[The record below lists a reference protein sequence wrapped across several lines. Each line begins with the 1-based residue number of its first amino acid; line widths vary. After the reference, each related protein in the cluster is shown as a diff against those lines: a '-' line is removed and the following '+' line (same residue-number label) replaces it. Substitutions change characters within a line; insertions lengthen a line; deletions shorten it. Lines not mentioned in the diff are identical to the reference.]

1 MRSSNPVFSREGS
14 FTREPG
20 YAGFGTTQTPP
31 AGSPYAT
38 GHDGQSNPYGNNP
51 YGNNPY
57 AGSPYAQQPQGQA
70 PLTDDQLVEMYRAPS
85 AGPLATG
92 RMTLDDVVARTAMT
106 LLTLVAAGGLAWFL
120 LPDRNFGLAIGASLI
135 AFVVGL
141 VISFK
146 RSVSPPLILLYAGLE
161 GFALGAVTK
170 VFNTIWPG
178 IAIQAVLGTA
188 AVFAAML
195 IAYKT
200 GRIRVTPRYTRIGI
214 AIAMGFVLLLMINM
228 VASLFGAE
236 MGLRSGPLGIVV
248 GLVGIGL
255 GAFFLSLDFAA
266 IEQAIAQGAPQKES
280 WRAAF
285 GLTLSLVWI
294 YIEMLRLIAILRGD
308 D

>member
-14 FTREPG
+14 FTRDSG
-20 YAGFGTTQTPP
+20 YAGFGTTQQAPQ
-31 AGSPYAT
+31 AGGPHAN
-38 GHDGQSNPYGNNP
+38 NPYGNNP

-57 AGSPYAQQPQGQA
+57 AQQQAPGQQ

-85 AGPLATG
+85 AGPAATG

-106 LLTLVAAGGLAWFL
+106 LLTLVAAGAVAWFA
-120 LPDRNFGLAIGASLI
+120 LPDANYGVAIGAAFA
-135 AFVVGL
+135 AFVVGM
-141 VISFK
+141 VVSFK
-146 RSVSPPLILLYAGLE
+146 RSVSPPLILAYAALE
-161 GFALGAVTK
+161 GFFLGAVTR
-170 VFNTIWPG
+170 VFNEIWPG

-195 IAYKT
+195 IAYKS

-214 AIAMGFVLLLMINM
+214 AIAMGFLGLLLINM
-228 VASLFGAE
+228 IASMFGAD
-236 MGLRSGPLGIVV
+236 MGLRSGPLGIAV
-248 GLVGIGL
+248 GLVGIAL

-266 IEQAIAQGAPQKES
+266 IEEAIRQGAPQKEA

>member
-14 FTREPG
+14 FTRESG

-31 AGSPYAT
+31 AGSQYA
-38 GHDGQSNPYGNNP
+38 GSPYGNNP

-57 AGSPYAQQPQGQA
+57 ANNPYGQQPQGGA
-70 PLTDDQLVEMYRAPS
+70 PLTDEQLAGMYNAPS
-85 AGPLATG
+85 AGPAATG

-106 LLTLVAAGGLAWFL
+106 LLTLVAAGGLAWVA
-120 LPDRNFGLAIGASLI
+120 LPERNFGLAGVASLI
-135 AFVVGL
+135 AFVLGM

-146 RSVSPPLILLYAGLE
+146 RSVSPPLILLYAGLQ
-161 GFALGAVTK
+161 GFALGAITK
-170 VFNTIWPG
+170 VFNSVWEG

-214 AIAMGFVLLLMINM
+214 AIAMGFVLLMLINL
-228 VASLFGAE
+228 VASLFGAD

-266 IEQAIAQGAPQKES
+266 VEEAIAQGAPQKES

>member
-20 YAGFGTTQTPP
+20 YAGFGTTAQ
-31 AGSPYAT
+31 AG
-38 GHDGQSNPYGNNP
+38 GP

-57 AGSPYAQQPQGQA
+57 AGSPYAQQPLGQG
-70 PLTDDQLVEMYRAPS
+70 PLTDEQLYAMYNGPS

-106 LLTLVAAGGLAWFL
+106 LLTLVAAGAVAWFT
-120 LPDRNFGLAIGASLI
+120 LPFENFGFAIGASLVAMVI
-135 AFVVGL
+135 GL
-141 VISFK
+141 VVSFK

-161 GFALGAVTK
+161 GFALGAATHALNVK
-170 VFNTIWPG
+170 LPG

-195 IAYKT
+195 FAYKS

-214 AIAMGFVLLLMINM
+214 AVAMGFVLLTLINVIAM
-228 VASLFGAE
+228 AFGADL
-236 MGLRSGPLGIVV
+236 GLRSGPLGIVV
-248 GLVGIGL
+248 GLIGIGL

-266 IEQAIAQGAPQKES
+266 IEEVIAQGAPQKEA

-294 YIEMLRLIAILRGD
+294 YVEMLRLIAILRGD

>member
-20 YAGFGTTQTPP
+20 YAGFGTTTQ
-31 AGSPYAT
+31 AG
-38 GHDGQSNPYGNNP
+38 GP

-57 AGSPYAQQPQGQA
+57 AGSPYAQQPQDQG
-70 PLTDDQLVEMYRAPS
+70 PLTDEQLYEMYNGPS
-85 AGPLATG
+85 AGPAATG

-106 LLTLVAAGGLAWFL
+106 LLTLVAAGAVAWFA
-120 LPDRNFGLAIGASLI
+120 LPFKNFGFAIGASLV

-141 VISFK
+141 VVSFK

-161 GFALGAVTK
+161 GFALGAVTHA
-170 VFNTIWPG
+170 FNVMWPG

-195 IAYKT
+195 FAYKS

-214 AIAMGFVLLLMINM
+214 AVAMGFLLLLVINGIAAM
-228 VASLFGAE
+228 FGADL
-236 MGLRSGPLGIVV
+236 GLRSGPLGIVV
-248 GLVGIGL
+248 GLIGIGL

-266 IEQAIAQGAPQKES
+266 IEEAIAQGAPQKES

-294 YIEMLRLIAILRGD
+294 YVEMLRLIAILRGD

>member
-20 YAGFGTTQTPP
+20 YAGFGTTTQ
-31 AGSPYAT
+31 AG
-38 GHDGQSNPYGNNP
+38 GQ

-57 AGSPYAQQPQGQA
+57 AGTPYAQQPQAQG
-70 PLTDDQLVEMYRAPS
+70 PLTDEQLYEMYNGPS
-85 AGPLATG
+85 AGPAATG

-106 LLTLVAAGGLAWFL
+106 LLTLVAAGAVAWFV
-120 LPDRNFGLAIGASLI
+120 LPFENFGFAIGASLV
-135 AFVVGL
+135 AMVVGL
-141 VISFK
+141 VVSFK
-146 RSVSPPLILLYAGLE
+146 RSVSPPLILTYAALE
-161 GFALGAVTK
+161 GFALGAVTHAL
-170 VFNTIWPG
+170 NTVING

-195 IAYKT
+195 FAYKS
-200 GRIRVTPRYTRIGI
+200 GRIRVTARYTRIGI
-214 AIAMGFVLLLMINM
+214 AIAMGFVLLMLVNMIAM
-228 VASLFGAE
+228 AFGAD

-248 GLVGIGL
+248 GLIGIAL

-266 IEQAIAQGAPQKES
+266 IEEGIAQGAPQKEA

-294 YIEMLRLIAILRGD
+294 YVEMLRLIAILRGD

>member
-14 FTREPG
+14 FTRESG

-31 AGSPYAT
+31 AGGPTAT
-38 GHDGQSNPYGNNP
+38 NPYGNNP

-57 AGSPYAQQPQGQA
+57 ANSPYAQQPQGQA
-70 PLTDDQLVEMYRAPS
+70 PLTDEQLVEMYNAPS

-106 LLTLVAAGGLAWFL
+106 LLTLVAAGGLAWFA

-135 AFVVGL
+135 AFVVGM

-161 GFALGAVTK
+161 GFALGAITK

-214 AIAMGFVLLLMINM
+214 AIAMGFVLLMLVNL
-228 VASLFGAE
+228 VASMVFGAD

-266 IEQAIAQGAPQKES
+266 IEEAIAHGAPQKES

-294 YIEMLRLIAILRGD
+294 YVEMLRLIAILRGD

>member
-14 FTREPG
+14 FTRESG
-20 YAGFGTTQTPP
+20 YAGFGNTQTPP
-31 AGSPYAT
+31 AGSPYA
-38 GHDGQSNPYGNNP
+38 GNPYGNNP

-57 AGSPYAQQPQGQA
+57 ANNPYGQQPQGGA
-70 PLTDDQLVEMYRAPS
+70 PLTDEQLVEMYNAPS
-85 AGPLATG
+85 AGPAATG

-106 LLTLVAAGGLAWFL
+106 LLTLVAAGGLAWFA
-120 LPDRNFGLAIGASLI
+120 LPERNFGLAGGASLI
-135 AFVVGL
+135 AFVVGM

-146 RSVSPPLILLYAGLE
+146 RSVSPPLILLYAGLQ
-161 GFALGAVTK
+161 GFALGAITK
-170 VFNTIWPG
+170 VFNTIWEG

-200 GRIRVTPRYTRIGI
+200 GRIRVTARYTRIGI
-214 AIAMGFVLLLMINM
+214 AIAMGFVLLMLVNM
-228 VASLFGAE
+228 VASLVFGAD

-248 GLVGIGL
+248 GLIGIGL

-266 IEQAIAQGAPQKES
+266 IEEAIAQGAPQKES

-294 YIEMLRLIAILRGD
+294 YVEMLRLIAILRGD